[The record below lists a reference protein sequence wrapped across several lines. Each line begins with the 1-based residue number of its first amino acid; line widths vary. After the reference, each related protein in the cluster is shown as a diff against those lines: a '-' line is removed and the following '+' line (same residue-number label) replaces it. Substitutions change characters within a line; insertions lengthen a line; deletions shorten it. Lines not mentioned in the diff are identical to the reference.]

1 MSRLV
6 REIALLVMLPPTRA
20 MMYVTTRLLE
30 EDRKAHAARS
40 PSYRT

>member
-1 MSRLV
+1 MTAPLRM
-6 REIALLVMLPPTRA
+6 IALLVMLPPTRA

-40 PSYRT
+40 PSYRA